1 VNEIKFLAE
10 TSLGALLDALG
21 VEQTYVNAVGRGGNV
36 WRELG
41 DAVGPELTEGLR
53 STRPHNPVKGVFTAA
68 TEVVARYGSAAGG
81 DDPLARAGAEKI
93 AVVGM
98 RGCECRALAYMDT
111 VMLSEP
117 SPDPFYA
124 PRRAATTI
132 VSVDCAQAADT
143 CFCNLLGADAFA
155 TDVADVNL
163 SPVEGGYV
171 VSALSETGEKVLA
184 TADAVLTD
192 ANEA

>member
-1 VNEIKFLAE
+1 MNEIKFLAE